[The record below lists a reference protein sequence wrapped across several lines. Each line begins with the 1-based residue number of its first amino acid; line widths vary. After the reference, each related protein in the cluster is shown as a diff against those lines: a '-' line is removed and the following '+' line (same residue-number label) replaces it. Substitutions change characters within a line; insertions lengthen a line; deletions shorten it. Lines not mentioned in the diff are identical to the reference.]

1 MLERGAFD
9 GVGLALMVHP
19 VQDGLTYNPAGTS
32 AQAVG
37 RYKATFTGK
46 AAHAAAAPHQ
56 GVNAAD
62 AAVLSQVAI
71 GLLRQQIPGD
81 HRIACY
87 VAEAGHVT
95 NIIPERAVVQFECR
109 AFTLPEYEALLERV
123 RRCFEGAALATGTT
137 LAIEATEPLY
147 EPLLQDDALAAH
159 WTEAM
164 DAFGKDTSR
173 SAGLSGGSTDMGNI
187 SQVIPSLHPWLSIP
201 GADVP
206 IHSHAFAALADIPGG
221 VRGDVRGS
229 HRAGLDRRRRSLN
242 PHRTRTL
249 HPSGIPPSY
258 FHPGRHIM
266 STSTKTAR
274 IRQGRHQADAS
285 RSPPWPS
292 SSPLAVQFI
301 GQAKIDLGIGA
312 IIIFPMV
319 WGLILGLLVSVQKF
333 KPLGLDLQRVA
344 AALVGVAVLLLVAR
358 LAFNIGPSL
367 PSLLKAGPA
376 LLLQE
381 VGHLLGTIVLALPLA
396 VLLRMGKATV
406 GATFSLDREPS
417 FAMVSEK
424 YGPDSD
430 QYRGVLAMYVF
441 GTLFGAVFITLLT
454 SLVANWKI
462 FDPLALAMGAG
473 VGSGSMMAAS
483 VGQHHRRLPRR
494 PGSHPRH
501 GGRVQP
507 DHHRPGRLRRH
518 LHRPAA
524 GGPFLQGPHPQA
536 DPRSR
541 GRRSRCTPGATAER
555 QRRADIEREEA
566 QAEENRRFREQV
578 AESSAAIRLPL
589 WLSLSVL
596 TVLGIGTASVAAK
609 GFSLTIVGGYGI
621 MLALV
626 LVSIAL
632 AKVTRKISAIVYITT
647 IGAYISSPWFFG
659 AEALTAVIKTSTSC
673 PSPPSC

>member
-1 MLERGAFD
+1 MST
-9 GVGLALMVHP
+9 P
-19 VQDGLTYNPAGTS
+19 T
-32 AQAVG
+32 
-37 RYKATFTGK
+37 K
-46 AAHAAAAPHQ
+46 AARIDTAGPK
-56 GVNAAD
+56 
-62 AAVLSQVAI
+62 LT
-71 GLLRQQIPGD
+71 IP
-81 HRIACY
+81 
-87 VAEAGHVT
+87 V
-95 NIIPERAVVQFECR
+95 
-109 AFTLPEYEALLERV
+109 
-123 RRCFEGAALATGTT
+123 AALA
-137 LAIEATEPLY
+137 L
-147 EPLLQDDALAAH
+147 
-159 WTEAM
+159 
-164 DAFGKDTSR
+164 
-173 SAGLSGGSTDMGNI
+173 
-187 SQVIPSLHPWLSIP
+187 VI
-201 GADVP
+201 AV
-206 IHSHAFAALADIPGG
+206 
-221 VRGDVRGS
+221 
-229 HRAGLDRRRRSLN
+229 
-242 PHRTRTL
+242 
-249 HPSGIPPSY
+249 
-258 FHPGRHIM
+258 
-266 STSTKTAR
+266 
-274 IRQGRHQADAS
+274 
-285 RSPPWPS
+285 
-292 SSPLAVQFI
+292 AVQFI

-367 PSLLKAGPA
+367 PSLIKAGPA

-381 VGHLLGTIVLALPLA
+381 VGHLLGTIMLALPLA

-483 VGQHHRRLPRR
+483 AASIVAAYPADQEAILGMAAVSNLITTVLGVYVGIYIALPLADRFYKALTR
-494 PGSHPRH
+494 KQATREA
-501 GGRVQP
+501 VAV
-507 DHHRPGRLRRH
+507 
-518 LHRPAA
+518 AA
-524 GGPFLQGPHPQA
+524 DAAQV
-536 DPRSR
+536 RS
-541 GRRSRCTPGATAER
+541 A
-555 QRRADIEREEA
+555 ADIDRDEA

-578 AESSAAIRLPL
+578 AESSAAIKLPL

-609 GFSLTIVGGYGI
+609 GFSLSIVAGYGI

-626 LVSIAL
+626 LVSIGL
-632 AKVTRKISAIVYITT
+632 SKVTRKISAIVYITT

-659 AEALTAVIKTSTSC
+659 AAALTAAIKTVDFLSIATVMLTLAGLSLGKDIPLLKTIGWKIIPVGLVAITASFLLSTVIAEFALGLWH
-673 PSPPSC
+673 

>member
-1 MLERGAFD
+1 
-9 GVGLALMVHP
+9 
-19 VQDGLTYNPAGTS
+19 
-32 AQAVG
+32 
-37 RYKATFTGK
+37 
-46 AAHAAAAPHQ
+46 
-56 GVNAAD
+56 
-62 AAVLSQVAI
+62 
-71 GLLRQQIPGD
+71 
-81 HRIACY
+81 
-87 VAEAGHVT
+87 
-95 NIIPERAVVQFECR
+95 
-109 AFTLPEYEALLERV
+109 
-123 RRCFEGAALATGTT
+123 
-137 LAIEATEPLY
+137 
-147 EPLLQDDALAAH
+147 
-159 WTEAM
+159 
-164 DAFGKDTSR
+164 
-173 SAGLSGGSTDMGNI
+173 
-187 SQVIPSLHPWLSIP
+187 
-201 GADVP
+201 
-206 IHSHAFAALADIPGG
+206 
-221 VRGDVRGS
+221 
-229 HRAGLDRRRRSLN
+229 
-242 PHRTRTL
+242 
-249 HPSGIPPSY
+249 
-258 FHPGRHIM
+258 M
-266 STSTKTAR
+266 SSTKTAR
-274 IRQGRHQADAS
+274 VDKAGTRLTIPIAA
-285 RSPPWPS
+285 
-292 SSPLAVQFI
+292 LALVIAVAVQFI

-367 PSLLKAGPA
+367 PTLLKAGPA

-483 VGQHHRRLPRR
+483 AASIIAAYPADQEAILGMAAVSNLITTVLGVYVGIYIALPVADRFYKALTR
-494 PGSHPRH
+494 KQTARET
-501 GGRVQP
+501 
-507 DHHRPGRLRRH
+507 
-518 LHRPAA
+518 AA
-524 GGPFLQGPHPQA
+524 VTA
-536 DPRSR
+536 
-541 GRRSRCTPGATAER
+541 GAPAER
-555 QRRADIEREEA
+555 TAADIDRDAA
-566 QAEENRRFREQV
+566 QAEENRLFRERV
-578 AESSAAIRLPL
+578 AESSAAIKLPL

-609 GFSLTIVGGYGI
+609 GFSLSIVAGYAI

-632 AKVTRKISAIVYITT
+632 AKATRKISAIVFITT

-659 AEALTAVIKTSTSC
+659 SGALNAAIKTVDFLSIATVMLTLAGLSLGKDIPLLKNIGWKIIPVGLLAITASFLLSTVIAEFALGLWH
-673 PSPPSC
+673 